1 MSATMGRVTG
11 DAGVV
16 RARAPYALARA
27 VAATTV
33 ALAGATTAHTWAG
46 GEVPTAP
53 GLVLVTAVVL
63 GSSLLVFRRDVPGW
77 ALLPAVA
84 LAQLGLHESFGI
96 TAHDH
101 SAAAVPGQGWPW
113 QMVGAHAFVTLLTAV
128 LWWAGRRAAS
138 YAVSVH
144 AHPVVPVAGRVR
156 RRPADAPTRS
166 SLVLL
171 LVSPRRG
178 PPLAVLPT

>member
-1 MSATMGRVTG
+1 VE
-11 DAGVV
+11 
-16 RARAPYALARA
+16 RARAPHALARA

-33 ALAGATTAHTWAG
+33 AVAGAATAHTWAG
-46 GEVPTAP
+46 GDVPTGP
-53 GLVLVTAVVL
+53 GLTLVAAVVL
-63 GSSLLVFRRDVPGW
+63 GASLLVFRRDVPGW

-84 LAQLGLHESFGI
+84 LAQLGVHESFGLV
-96 TAHDH
+96 TTHDH
-101 SAAAVPGQGWPW
+101 TAGAVAAPGQGWSWP
-113 QMVGAHAFVTLLTAV
+113 MVGAHAFVTLLTAL

-144 AHPVVPVAGRVR
+144 AHPAVPVTTRVR
-156 RRPADAPTRS
+156 PRPSRAAARS

-178 PPLAVLPT
+178 PPLAVLST

>member
-1 MSATMGRVTG
+1 VE
-11 DAGVV
+11 
-16 RARAPYALARA
+16 RARAPHALARA

-33 ALAGATTAHTWAG
+33 AVTGAATAHTWAG
-46 GEVPTAP
+46 GDVPTGP
-53 GLVLVTAVVL
+53 GLALVAAVVL
-63 GSSLLVFRRDVPGW
+63 GASLLVFRRDVPGW

-84 LAQLGLHESFGI
+84 LAQLGVHESFGLV
-96 TAHDH
+96 TSHDH
-101 SAAAVPGQGWPW
+101 TVAAAAPVQGWSW
-113 QMVGAHAFVTLLTAV
+113 QMVGAHAFVTLLTAL

-138 YAVSVH
+138 YAVTVH
-144 AHPVVPVAGRVR
+144 AHPAVPVATRVG
-156 RRPADAPTRS
+156 RRPSRAAARS

>member
-1 MSATMGRVTG
+1 ME
-11 DAGVV
+11 
-16 RARAPYALARA
+16 RARAPHALARA

-33 ALAGATTAHTWAG
+33 AVTGAATAHTWAG
-46 GEVPTAP
+46 GDVPTGP
-53 GLVLVTAVVL
+53 GLTLIAAVVL
-63 GSSLLVFRRDVPGW
+63 AASLLVFRRDVPGW

-84 LAQLGLHESFGI
+84 LAQLGVHESFGLV
-96 TAHDH
+96 TSHDH
-101 SAAAVPGQGWPW
+101 TVAAVAAAPGQGWSW
-113 QMVGAHAFVTLLTAV
+113 QMAGAHAFVTLLTAL

-144 AHPVVPVAGRVR
+144 AHPAAPVATRVR
-156 RRPADAPTRS
+156 PRPSRAAARP

-178 PPLAVLPT
+178 PPLAVRPT

>member
-1 MSATMGRVTG
+1 M
-11 DAGVV
+11 V

-33 ALAGATTAHTWAG
+33 AVIGAATAHTWAG
-46 GEVPTAP
+46 GDVPTAP
-53 GLVLVTAVVL
+53 GLALVAAVLL
-63 GSSLLVFRRDVPGW
+63 GASVLVFRRDVPGW

-84 LAQLGLHESFGI
+84 AAQLGVHESFGLV
-96 TAHDH
+96 TSHDH
-101 SAAAVPGQGWPW
+101 AAVAAPDPGWSW

-128 LWWAGRRAAS
+128 LWWAGRHAAS

-144 AHPVVPVAGRVR
+144 AHPALPVRTR
-156 RRPADAPTRS
+156 APREPSGATTRS

-178 PPLAVLPT
+178 PPLAVLST

>member
-1 MSATMGRVTG
+1 
-11 DAGVV
+11 VV
-16 RARAPYALARA
+16 RAQAPHALARA

-33 ALAGATTAHTWAG
+33 AVVGATAAHTWAG
-46 GEVPTAP
+46 GDVPTGP
-53 GLVLVTAVVL
+53 GLALVTAVVL
-63 GSSLLVFRRDVPGW
+63 AGSLLVFRRDVPGW

-84 LAQLGLHESFGI
+84 AAQLGVHESYGLV
-96 TAHDH
+96 AGHDH
-101 SAAAVPGQGWPW
+101 AVVTAADPGWSW
-113 QMVGAHAFVTLLTAV
+113 QMVAAHVFVTLLTAV

-138 YAVSVH
+138 YAVSIH
-144 AHPVVPVAGRVR
+144 AHPAVPVTSRVR
-156 RRPADAPTRS
+156 RRPSAAVTRS

>member
-1 MSATMGRVTG
+1 ME
-11 DAGVV
+11 
-16 RARAPYALARA
+16 RARAPHALARA

-33 ALAGATTAHTWAG
+33 AVTGAVTAHTWAG
-46 GEVPTAP
+46 GDVPTGP
-53 GLVLVTAVVL
+53 GLALVAAVVL
-63 GSSLLVFRRDVPGW
+63 GASLLVFRRDVPGW

-84 LAQLGLHESFGI
+84 LAQLGVHESFGLV
-96 TAHDH
+96 TSHDH
-101 SAAAVPGQGWPW
+101 TVAAAAAGQGWSW
-113 QMVGAHAFVTLLTAV
+113 QMVGAHAFVTLLTAL

-144 AHPVVPVAGRVR
+144 AHPAVPVATREGRR
-156 RRPADAPTRS
+156 ACRAAAQS

>member
-1 MSATMGRVTG
+1 M
-11 DAGVV
+11 V

-33 ALAGATTAHTWAG
+33 AVTGATTAHTWAG
-46 GEVPTAP
+46 GAVPTGP
-53 GLVLVTAVVL
+53 GLALVAAVVL
-63 GSSLLVFRRDVPGW
+63 GASVLVFRRDVPGW

-84 LAQLGLHESFGI
+84 AAQLGVHESFGLV
-96 TAHDH
+96 ASHEH
-101 SAAAVPGQGWPW
+101 AAVVAPDPGWSW

-128 LWWAGRRAAS
+128 LWWAGRLAAS
-138 YAVSVH
+138 CAVSVRV
-144 AHPVVPVAGRVR
+144 HPAVPVRTRVP
-156 RRPADAPTRS
+156 RRPAGASTRS

-178 PPLAVLPT
+178 PPLAVPSA

>member
-1 MSATMGRVTG
+1 ME
-11 DAGVV
+11 
-16 RARAPYALARA
+16 RAHAPHALARA

-33 ALAGATTAHTWAG
+33 AVTGATTAHTWAG
-46 GEVPTAP
+46 GDVPTVA
-53 GLVLVTAVVL
+53 GLTLVAAVVL
-63 GSSLLVFRRDVPGW
+63 GASLLVFRHDVPGW

-84 LAQLGLHESFGI
+84 LAQLGVHESFGLV
-96 TAHDH
+96 TSHDH
-101 SAAAVPGQGWPW
+101 TVAAVAAAGQGWSW
-113 QMVGAHAFVTLLTAV
+113 QMVGAHAFVTLLTAL

-144 AHPVVPVAGRVR
+144 AHAAAPVATRAR
-156 RRPADAPTRS
+156 RRPSRAAARS

-178 PPLAVLPT
+178 PPPAVLPT

>member
-1 MSATMGRVTG
+1 ME
-11 DAGVV
+11 

-33 ALAGATTAHTWAG
+33 AVTGAATAHTWAG
-46 GEVPTAP
+46 GDVPTGP
-53 GLVLVTAVVL
+53 GLALVAAVVL
-63 GSSLLVFRRDVPGW
+63 GASLLVFRRDVPGW

-84 LAQLGLHESFGI
+84 LAQLGVHESFGLV
-96 TAHDH
+96 TGHDH
-101 SAAAVPGQGWPW
+101 AAVAAAPGQGWSW
-113 QMVGAHAFVTLLTAV
+113 QMVGAHAFVTLLTAL

-138 YAVSVH
+138 YAVSIRAH
-144 AHPVVPVAGRVR
+144 AAVPVATRVR
-156 RRPADAPTRS
+156 RRPPRAAARS